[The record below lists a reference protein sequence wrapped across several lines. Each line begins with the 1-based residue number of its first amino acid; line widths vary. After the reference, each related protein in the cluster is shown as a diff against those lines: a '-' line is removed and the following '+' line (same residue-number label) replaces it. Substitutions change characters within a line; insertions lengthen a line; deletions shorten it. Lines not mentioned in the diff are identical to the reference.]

1 MYGSVR
7 LKAERKDYRTGILKR
22 LRGFLVCPP
31 PPHKHPKTAARFR
44 KSLNRAA
51 VCTMHGKYQP
61 LEGAQPSACSCAF
74 SHGRSNTPSC
84 RIRCRIFSS
93 FSCKACAAS
102 ATASARS
109 IGTTT
114 TPSSSAA
121 TISPGRTDLPPTTTG
136 GFRFAVSTYNCVM
149 EDGTPIC
156 NNGVQPDIWCEQT
169 VSSALAGQDA
179 VLLRAIEHL
188 EEKAGER

>member
-1 MYGSVR
+1 MT
-7 LKAERKDYRTGILKR
+7 L
-22 LRGFLVCPP
+22 
-31 PPHKHPKTAARFR
+31 
-44 KSLNRAA
+44 
-51 VCTMHGKYQP
+51 
-61 LEGAQPSACSCAF
+61 
-74 SHGRSNTPSC
+74 
-84 RIRCRIFSS
+84 
-93 FSCKACAAS
+93 
-102 ATASARS
+102 
-109 IGTTT
+109 IGTNTAGGT
-114 TPSSSAA
+114 
-121 TISPGRTDLPPTTTG
+121 GQLLLKELPG